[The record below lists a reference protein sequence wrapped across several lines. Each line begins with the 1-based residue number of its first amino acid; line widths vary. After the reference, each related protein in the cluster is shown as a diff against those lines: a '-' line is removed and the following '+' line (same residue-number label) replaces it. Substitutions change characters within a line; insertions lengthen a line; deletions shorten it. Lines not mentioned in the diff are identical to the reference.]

1 MTHGKTVPIDSPARA
16 RPRQARAWLL
26 NSGGLILC
34 LLVLALL
41 AKLCREVWEKETW
54 RFDSSLL
61 LWLHGWANPPLDAV
75 MLWLTRLG
83 NPHVVLPV
91 VLGSLGLFLWR
102 RRQAEALMLL
112 VSCAGALVL
121 NQSMKLLFV
130 RARPALWPR
139 LIQETSYS
147 FPSGHA
153 LGSLVLYGY
162 LSVVLGHRYPR
173 QAWWIHGIAI
183 LVILLIG
190 LSRLYLGV
198 HYPTDIA
205 AGYAVGG
212 LWLVLCL
219 QALKLLRSKRSV
231 TD

>member
-1 MTHGKTVPIDSPARA
+1 MDVRA
-16 RPRQARAWLL
+16 GSRLRQAKAWLL

-34 LLVLALL
+34 LLLLAAL

-61 LWLHGWANPPLDAV
+61 LWLHGWASPWLDQL
-75 MLWLTRLG
+75 MLGLTRLG
-83 NPHVVLPV
+83 DPEVVLPV

-102 RRQAEALMLL
+102 RRRAEALMLL
-112 VSCAGALVL
+112 VSCGGALVL
-121 NQSMKLLFV
+121 NQGMKLLFA
-130 RARPALWPR
+130 RARPVLWPR
-139 LIQETSYS
+139 LIQETSYG

-162 LSVVLGHRYPR
+162 LAVVLAHHYPR
-173 QAWWIHGIAI
+173 QARWIHPLAI
-183 LVILLIG
+183 VLILLIG

-219 QALKLLRSKRSV
+219 QGLNRLRPRRSAA
-231 TD
+231 D